1 MSVEIFISRHGQN
14 VDNLNGILNG
24 HRDLPL
30 TELGREQ
37 AKQLGEGIKAADLQF
52 DAVYSSPLTRAF
64 ETAAIAAE
72 VAGLPKPQEMKLLIE
87 RDFGVMTGK
96 RIDQV
101 EELCAPDI
109 IKTDTITYFLSP
121 SGAETFP
128 ELVKRGKTVLSDIR
142 SKHSSGKVL
151 LVCHGDVGKMIYAA
165 ATSKDWKSVLTEF
178 HFGNGELIDIS
189 GVGDAHRLKLEQ
201 FNH

>member
-1 MSVEIFISRHGQN
+1 MTVEIFVSRHGQN
-14 VDNLNGILNG
+14 EDNLNGILNG

-37 AKQLGEGIKAADLQF
+37 AKQLGEGIKAAGLQF

-64 ETAAIAAE
+64 ETAAIATE
-72 VAGLPKPQEMKLLIE
+72 IAGQPHPQEMKLLIE

-109 IKTDTITYFLSP
+109 LKTDTITYFLSP
-121 SGAETFP
+121 EGAETFP
-128 ELVKRGKTVLSDIR
+128 ELAKRGEAILHEIR
-142 SKHSSGKVL
+142 NKHSSGKVL

-165 ATSKDWKSVLTEF
+165 ATGKDWVSVLTEF
-178 HFGNGELIDIS
+178 HFGNGELIDVS
-189 GVGDAHRLKLEQ
+189 GVGEAHRLKLEQ